1 MDDIKINDGT
11 FNLGG
16 ETCMSIVEVAYKVA
30 EVYKKHFNKDIVV
43 NLPKDKG
50 LPKFIYSVEKLKK
63 TGFELQKNIEGEILK
78 TLKFCEEINNE

>member
-1 MDDIKINDGT
+1 
-11 FNLGG
+11 
-16 ETCMSIVEVAYKVA
+16 MSIVEVAYKVA

-63 TGFELQKNIEGEILK
+63 QVLNCRKI
-78 TLKFCEEINNE
+78 